1 MFNWSLSISS
11 TTLKSVKSLS
21 PSTSSSFSRAFLENI
36 TRSPFY
42 HSFTSLDKTKL
53 WSKFYVDDEEN
64 IQYGVINYKTQRF
77 SFCLPLQHQNRIL
90 QKYGAIGKSFQ
101 KVLDAVSVD
110 QKVITNPHSNRRR
123 RTVIVTRNN
132 GEPFG
137 FTLQTYLLKRKG
149 DDVPSKVTY
158 VDYVQLDSPAAD
170 AGIRAGDVIISIN
183 GDVVTAM
190 SHEELVK
197 LIGSYHQMRMIVIF
211 ENIRLRIELIARA
224 IKLRKILN
232 DKLYQL
238 NLIDIEE
245 QKILNRAYLRSL
257 SLRKTKYSLTNSLSS
272 AGTSSV
278 SSVSSAPSNSNGIAN
293 DAERSIVRIPT
304 VISLTHGVIE
314 ISKYPSRKRT
324 IEKPNLVEISNPRR
338 SMNLRSNSGESNT
351 STGMEFLA
359 VQRICCY
366 NADLKHADRI
376 SSSSCD
382 TGQTIDS
389 LGFCSNPDDDDDTG
403 NVSSSNCITSEND
416 DSDGD
421 SDNNVGDD
429 DTAIGG
435 AHVDTSDNID
445 NDKID
450 VFNPVL
456 SNSMIATTTTTT
468 TTTTSAPIPISE
480 SVFDSVALNHV
491 IILDNDIIS
500 GEDDDDNDKVR
511 ILKL

>member
-21 PSTSSSFSRAFLENI
+21 SSTSSSFSRTFLENI

-64 IQYGVINYKTQRF
+64 V
-77 SFCLPLQHQNRIL
+77 
-90 QKYGAIGKSFQ
+90 Q

-149 DDVPSKVTY
+149 DDVPSKITY

-170 AGIRAGDVIISIN
+170 AGVRAGDVIISIN
-183 GDVVTAM
+183 GHIVTAM
-190 SHEELVK
+190 SHEELIE

-211 ENIRLRIELIARA
+211 ENIRQRIELVARA

-257 SLRKTKYSLTNSLSS
+257 SSMTNTKYSLTNSLSLSSSLSSSSS
-272 AGTSSV
+272 AGISSTSSV
-278 SSVSSAPSNSNGIAN
+278 CSVPLNISN
-293 DAERSIVRIPT
+293 DAKRNIIRVPT
-304 VISLTHGVIE
+304 IISLTDGVIE
-314 ISKYPSRKRT
+314 INRYPLRRQTLERLK
-324 IEKPNLVEISNPRR
+324 ISN
-338 SMNLRSNSGESNT
+338 SKWLTNNLRSDSSDSNVINN
-351 STGMEFLA
+351 GMEFLA
-359 VQRICCY
+359 VQRICCCKSHL
-366 NADLKHADRI
+366 NVGHA
-376 SSSSCD
+376 SSLSCD
-382 TGQTIDS
+382 TGQAV
-389 LGFCSNPDDDDDTG
+389 NPFDCFNNCCGDNTD
-403 NVSSSNCITSEND
+403 NVIGSSNYITIE
-416 DSDGD
+416 
-421 SDNNVGDD
+421 SDNGDND
-429 DTAIGG
+429 CDRDTTAV
-435 AHVDTSDNID
+435 VDVHRSDIDNDGINIVNPALSSDNI
-445 NDKID
+445 ITATISI
-450 VFNPVL
+450 PL
-456 SNSMIATTTTTT
+456 SKST
-468 TTTTSAPIPISE
+468 
-480 SVFDSVALNHV
+480 FDSVALNHV
-491 IILDNDIIS
+491 IMLDNDVIS
-500 GEDDDDNDKVR
+500 DEDDDDNDKIRV
-511 ILKL
+511 LKL

>member
-1 MFNWSLSISS
+1 MFNWPLSISPA
-11 TTLKSVKSLS
+11 TLKSVKSLS
-21 PSTSSSFSRAFLENI
+21 PSTSSSFSRTFLHNI

-64 IQYGVINYKTQRF
+64 V
-77 SFCLPLQHQNRIL
+77 
-90 QKYGAIGKSFQ
+90 Q

-110 QKVITNPHSNRRR
+110 QKVITDPHLNRRR

-132 GEPFG
+132 DEPFG

-158 VDYVQLDSPAAD
+158 VDYVQLDSPAAN

-183 GDVVTAM
+183 GHVVTEM

-197 LIGSYHQMRMIVIF
+197 LIGSFHQMRMIVIF
-211 ENIRLRIELIARA
+211 ENIRQRVELVARA

-257 SLRKTKYSLTNSLSS
+257 SLNKIKHSLTNSLSS
-272 AGTSSV
+272 AETLSASSV
-278 SSVSSAPSNSNGIAN
+278 NSTPSNISGIVN
-293 DAERSIVRIPT
+293 DAERSIIRVPT
-304 VISLTHGVIE
+304 ITSLNNGIIE
-314 ISKYPSRKRT
+314 ISRYPLMRRT
-324 IEKPNLVEISNPRR
+324 MERSNLAEISNPKQFI
-338 SMNLRSNSGESNT
+338 NLRSNSGDSNIT
-351 STGMEFLA
+351 NIGMEFLP

-366 NADLKHADRI
+366 ESDLEHIDRI
-376 SSSSCD
+376 SLSSSCD

-389 LGFCSNPDDDDDTG
+389 LGYFNNSRDNDTR
-403 NVSSSNCITSEND
+403 NVSSNSNSYIITENVD
-416 DSDGD
+416 NGDNDSDSN
-421 SDNNVGDD
+421 SDDNH
-429 DTAIGG
+429 TAIGDDYVG
-435 AHVDTSDNID
+435 TSDDID
-445 NDKID
+445 NDEIN
-450 VFNPVL
+450 VFNPVVL
-456 SNSMIATTTTTT
+456 PDGVTTATT
-468 TTTTSAPIPISE
+468 AGPISISE
-480 SVFDSVALNHV
+480 PMFDSIALNHV
-491 IILDNDIIS
+491 IMLDDDVNS
-500 GEDDDDNDKVR
+500 GEDDDDNDKIK